1 MTDKYSKDRFS
12 AKDAQEL
19 AHLIAFG
26 PVAFQITR
34 TMLKEGIFDFLRS
47 CGGGCTVS
55 AVAAETGLSEYAAK
69 ILLESSLTLG
79 TVLLND
85 GKYTLSKVGWFML
98 TDPMLRVNIDFN
110 HDINYK
116 GMFHLGEAL
125 RSGKPAG
132 LREIGPWKTIYEG
145 LSQLEGAEKEAW
157 FGFDHFY
164 SDNSFDQALPLV
176 FSGKPGR
183 ILDIGGN
190 TGKWAMKCVE
200 YDSEVRVT
208 IADLPGQI
216 AMMRENVAG
225 TPGCDRIDGVGVD
238 MLDARTEL
246 PSGYGVVWM
255 SQFLDCFSED
265 EVVGILGK
273 AACALEPEGR
283 IFIMETLWDRQKY
296 RAAAFDLAQTS
307 VYFTVM
313 ANGNSKMFNTEDLS
327 RCINRAGLTIDRVTD
342 GLGYAHS
349 LFECVPAK

>member
-1 MTDKYSKDRFS
+1 MADKYSKDRFR
-12 AKDAQEL
+12 AQEAQEL

-26 PVAFQITR
+26 PVVFQITR
-34 TMLKEGIFDFLRS
+34 IMLKEGVFDLLRS
-47 CGGGCTVS
+47 RGGCTIREI
-55 AVAAETGLSEYAAK
+55 AAETGFSEYAVK
-69 ILLESSLTLG
+69 VLMESSLTLG

-85 GKYTLSKVGWFML
+85 GKYSLSKAGWFVL
-98 TDPMLRVNIDFN
+98 TDPMVRVNIDFN

-116 GMFHLGEAL
+116 GMFSLDEAL

-132 LREIGPWKTIYEG
+132 LRELGPWETIYEG
-145 LSQLEGAEKEAW
+145 LSQLRGAEKEAW

-164 SDNSFDQALPLV
+164 SDNSFDQALPVV
-176 FSGKPGR
+176 FASGPSR

-225 TPGCDRIDGVGVD
+225 SPGCGRIDGVEVD
-238 MLDARTEL
+238 MLDSGTEL
-246 PSGYGVVWM
+246 PGGYDAVWM
-255 SQFLDCFSED
+255 SQFLDCFAED
-265 EVVGILGK
+265 EVVAILRK
-273 AACALEPEGR
+273 AGGALAPGGR

-296 RAAAFDLAQTS
+296 RAAAFDVAQTS
-307 VYFTVM
+307 VYFTAM
-313 ANGNSKMFNTEDLS
+313 ANGNSKMFGTEDLKG
-327 RCINRAGLTIDRVTD
+327 CIGRAGLRIDRVTD

-349 LFECVPAK
+349 ILECVPAE